1 MTRRCSFNIMLVCK
15 SAYYLNAA
23 ALHSYRLVS
32 HWLTGPRCYLLQ
44 RHLVSMTQEVPIQL
58 CSPPAVNLTAAAAAA
73 AAGRSSQLSRQ
84 LTSLKLPAD
93 TFLYDANI
101 NTMVSIHL

>member
-1 MTRRCSFNIMLVCK
+1 MLVCK

-58 CSPPAVNLTAAAAAA
+58 CSPSAVNLTAAAAAA